1 MEGGLGIKSLR
12 LWGNPEAAS
21 VCKMGTSTQYRNPEI
36 LKHTTLVIVW
46 RLPEKSVASVQIL
59 QWIPKGTVTGGC

>member
-12 LWGNPEAAS
+12 LWASPETAS
-21 VCKMGTSTQYRNPEI
+21 VCKMTSMQYRNPEI

-59 QWIPKGTVTGGC
+59 QWILKGTVTGGC